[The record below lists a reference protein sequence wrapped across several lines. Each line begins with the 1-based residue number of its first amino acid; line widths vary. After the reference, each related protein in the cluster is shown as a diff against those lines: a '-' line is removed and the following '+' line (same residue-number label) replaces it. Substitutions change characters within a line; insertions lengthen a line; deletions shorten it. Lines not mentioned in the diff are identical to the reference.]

1 MTSSAFYASHHHSL
15 PREMQESAHEAAAA
29 RPLHLLRPL
38 QTMVEGGRT
47 SSSPSSPPAAG
58 REGYGQVEMEQRRS
72 PPDAAA
78 LARWEEW
85 REAAAALGVESV
97 ERGRRD
103 AGTAP
108 TRPPSMGSPPRRA
121 DGGGDEDAAARMEE
135 EARTRLGF
143 VGKTQ
148 SARSRSCPRCLPFWP
163 AEKTKMPSAGHGN
176 YARWHG
182 RAGHGS

>member
-58 REGYGQVEMEQRRS
+58 REGNGQLEMEQRRS
-72 PPDAAA
+72 PPGAAA
-78 LARWEEW
+78 LARWEER
-85 REAAAALGVESV
+85 REAAAALGVESAKRERRDTGDRSDPAALHGV
-97 ERGRRD
+97 AAEARGWRRRGRGAR
-103 AGTAP
+103 T
-108 TRPPSMGSPPRRA
+108 
-121 DGGGDEDAAARMEE
+121 EEEAARMEE
-135 EARTRLGF
+135 EARTWLGF

-148 SARSRSCPRCLPFWP
+148 SARSRSCPRCLAFWP
-163 AEKTKMPSAGHGN
+163 AEKTKIPL
-176 YARWHG
+176 AR
-182 RAGHGS
+182 

>member
-47 SSSPSSPPAAG
+47 SSSSSSPPAAG
-58 REGYGQVEMEQRRS
+58 REGNGQLEMEQRRL
-72 PPDAAA
+72 PPGAAA

-85 REAAAALGVESV
+85 REAAAALGVESA
-97 ERGRRD
+97 ERGSRD
-103 AGTAP
+103 AGDRSDPAAFHGVAAEA
-108 TRPPSMGSPPRRA
+108 RGWRRRR
-121 DGGGDEDAAARMEE
+121 GRGARMEE
-135 EARTRLGF
+135 EARRRLGF

-148 SARSRSCPRCLPFWP
+148 SARSCSCRRCLPFWP
-163 AEKTKMPSAGHGN
+163 AEKTKMSL
-176 YARWHG
+176 AR
-182 RAGHGS
+182 

>member
-15 PREMQESAHEAAAA
+15 PREMQESAHEAAAV

-85 REAAAALGVESV
+85 REAAAVLGVESA

-108 TRPPSMGSPPRRA
+108 TRPPSIG
-121 DGGGDEDAAARMEE
+121 
-135 EARTRLGF
+135 TRLGF
-143 VGKTQ
+143 AGKMR

-163 AEKTKMPSAGHGN
+163 AGKTKMPLAH
-176 YARWHG
+176 
-182 RAGHGS
+182 

>member
-29 RPLHLLRPL
+29 RPLHLLRSL

-58 REGYGQVEMEQRRS
+58 REGNGQLEMEQRRS
-72 PPDAAA
+72 PP
-78 LARWEEW
+78 
-85 REAAAALGVESV
+85 AALGVESA

-103 AGTAP
+103 AGDRSDPAALHGLDAEA
-108 TRPPSMGSPPRRA
+108 RGWRRRRGRGA
-121 DGGGDEDAAARMEE
+121 RMKEAARMEE

-143 VGKTQ
+143 MGKMQ

-163 AEKTKMPSAGHGN
+163 VEKTKMPLT
-176 YARWHG
+176 R
-182 RAGHGS
+182 